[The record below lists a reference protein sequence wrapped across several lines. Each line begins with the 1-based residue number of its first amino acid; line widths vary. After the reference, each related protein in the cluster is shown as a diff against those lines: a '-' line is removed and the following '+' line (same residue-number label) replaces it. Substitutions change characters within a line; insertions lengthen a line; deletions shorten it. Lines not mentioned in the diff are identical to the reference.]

1 MDREKQLFIVTMA
14 QLTNIESELIDTN
27 RRFKEFYNFYSEHK
41 QHFDVMDNEYRNKIL
56 QKMEVIV
63 NLLTK
68 DILGE

>member
-14 QLTNIESELIDTN
+14 QLTNIENELINTN
-27 RRFKEFYNFYSEHK
+27 RRVKEMVSFYSEHK
-41 QHFDVMDNEYRNKIL
+41 QHFDVMDNEYKNKIL

-68 DILGE
+68 DILGD